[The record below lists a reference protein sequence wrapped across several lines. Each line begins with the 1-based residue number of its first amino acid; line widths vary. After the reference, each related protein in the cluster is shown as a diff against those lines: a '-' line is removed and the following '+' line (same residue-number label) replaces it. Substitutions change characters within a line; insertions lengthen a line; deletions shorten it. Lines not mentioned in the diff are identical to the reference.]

1 MILIIILI
9 VIFTLFIMFGLWCAL
24 ELAKRSDEQIEL
36 ERYLRNR
43 KGK

>member
-1 MILIIILI
+1 MIIILI
-9 VIFTLFIMFGLWCAL
+9 VIFTIIIMMALWCAL
-24 ELAKRSDEQIEL
+24 ELAKRSDEEIEL

>member
-1 MILIIILI
+1 MIIILI
-9 VIFTLFIMFGLWCAL
+9 VIFTVMLLLALWCAL

-36 ERYLRNR
+36 ERYLNK

>member
-1 MILIIILI
+1 MIIILI
-9 VIFTLFIMFGLWCAL
+9 AIFTIMLLLALWCAL

-36 ERYLRNR
+36 ERYLNK